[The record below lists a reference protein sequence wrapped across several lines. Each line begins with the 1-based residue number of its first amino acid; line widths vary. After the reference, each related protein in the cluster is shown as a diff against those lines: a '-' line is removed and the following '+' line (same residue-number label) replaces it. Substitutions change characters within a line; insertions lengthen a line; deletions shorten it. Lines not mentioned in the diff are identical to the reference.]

1 MKFFSKEKSKRKKKR
16 NKKETAKLPFSK
28 STVLAARYESYIVA
42 IMLIA
47 LVWFDKDVS
56 AIAILASL
64 SWGGYRAVQSFYL
77 WMAKHEHLMDKKIE
91 YKKLELDSSNLESEE
106 FELENQNFDS
116 EYL

>member
-1 MKFFSKEKSKRKKKR
+1 MK
-16 NKKETAKLPFSK
+16 NKKNNKLPFSK
-28 STVLAARYESYIVA
+28 STVVAARYESYIVA
-42 IMLIA
+42 TLLIL

-91 YKKLELDSSNLESEE
+91 YKKLNLDSSILESEE
-106 FELENQNFDS
+106 YELENQNFDS
-116 EYL
+116 DMI

>member
-1 MKFFSKEKSKRKKKR
+1 MKLFNKFKKQKEV
-16 NKKETAKLPFSK
+16 ETAKLPFSK

-42 IMLIA
+42 ILLIT

-91 YKKLELDSSNLESEE
+91 YKKFELDSSCIESEE
-106 FELENQNFDS
+106 YELENQNFDS

>member
-1 MKFFSKEKSKRKKKR
+1 MKLFNKLKKQKEI
-16 NKKETAKLPFSK
+16 ETVKLPFSK

-91 YKKLELDSSNLESEE
+91 YKKLNLDSSCIESEE
-106 FELENQNFDS
+106 FELESQNFD
-116 EYL
+116 YDFI

>member
-1 MKFFSKEKSKRKKKR
+1 MKKKIK
-16 NKKETAKLPFSK
+16 NMETKNETAKLPFSK
-28 STVLAARYESYIVA
+28 TTVLAARYESYIVA
-42 IMLIA
+42 VL
-47 LVWFDKDVS
+47 LFLFVWFNKDVS

-91 YKKLELDSSNLESEE
+91 YQKNKLDSSCLESEE

>member
-1 MKFFSKEKSKRKKKR
+1 MKNKN
-16 NKKETAKLPFSK
+16 NKKMETTKLPFSK

-91 YKKLELDSSNLESEE
+91 YKKFELDTSCIESEE
-106 FELENQNFDS
+106 FEIENQDIEII